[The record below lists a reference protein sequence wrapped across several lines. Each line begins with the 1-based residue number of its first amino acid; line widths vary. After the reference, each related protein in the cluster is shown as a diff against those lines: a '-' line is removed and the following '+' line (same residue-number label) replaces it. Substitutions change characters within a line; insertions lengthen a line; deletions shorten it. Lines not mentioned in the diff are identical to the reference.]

1 MIPKIRKKLVKKAKE
16 NPKTTAILT
25 ALASI
30 LSVTAIVGYNSGAF
44 NKKPGSD
51 PTLPS
56 ATKLS
61 TDSYVA
67 KRPAGVKPL
76 PWKRHVLENDSQHR
90 FFYSISGGVYRDIS
104 ARLLNPIKCGS
115 IYR

>member
-90 FFYSISGGVYRDIS
+90 FFYSISGGGE
-104 ARLLNPIKCGS
+104 NPDA
-115 IYR
+115 